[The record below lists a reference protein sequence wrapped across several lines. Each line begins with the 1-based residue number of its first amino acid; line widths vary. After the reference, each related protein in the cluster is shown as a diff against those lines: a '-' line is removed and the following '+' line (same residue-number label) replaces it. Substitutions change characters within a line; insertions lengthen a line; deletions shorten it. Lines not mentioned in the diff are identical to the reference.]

1 MGVELPSFEALLA
14 ERVAQVT
21 AETGGA
27 VISATP
33 TGNPS
38 STTSGTA
45 IETTTTTSGSAGM
58 PMATVSAS
66 ASGNGTS
73 TSDAGVN
80 IQHGVNA
87 AVTASVIL
95 SLIMLLI

>member
-14 ERVAQVT
+14 ER
-21 AETGGA
+21 A
-27 VISATP
+27 VVSAAP
-33 TGNPS
+33 TGTPS
-38 STTSGTA
+38 STASGMT
-45 IETTTTTSGSAGM
+45 IETTTRSGSTGM

-87 AVTASVIL
+87 AVTASVVL